1 MVNGMKDAFVYSQA
15 AIDALNSLADTDPTH
30 DPAYIAKL
38 DLLQYLFL
46 NTMKHPPTVDG
57 TDQVFQKVLDV
68 FTQVQRFNHNG
79 DGSYTV
85 RPQGELPSDDVIV
98 YCDYSRF
105 QEGRNC
111 DGSLSSSMACDRDT
125 GLAVDMDADY
135 TGCQAHSL
143 YNGLVCLKYLHVSC
157 V

>member
-85 RPQGELPSDDVIV
+85 RPQGELPSDDLIV

-105 QEGRNC
+105 QEGRAC
-111 DGSLSSSMACDRDT
+111 DGHRNPSQACDRDT
-125 GLAVDMDADY
+125 GSTVNMDIGYKGCKENSLFEEMVRPKCFY
-135 TGCQAHSL
+135 TH
-143 YNGLVCLKYLHVSC
+143 YV
-157 V
+157 